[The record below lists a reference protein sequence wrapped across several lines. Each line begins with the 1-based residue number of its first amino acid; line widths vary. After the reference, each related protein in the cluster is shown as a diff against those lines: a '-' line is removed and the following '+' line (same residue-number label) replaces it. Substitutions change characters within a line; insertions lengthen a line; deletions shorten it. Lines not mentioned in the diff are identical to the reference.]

1 MHDKRRGFTILELT
15 IYIVIFA
22 IVGTLGAAVFDF
34 TLRAKNVTSRLGDSQ
49 TALQQLLSQIVDR
62 VYSAT
67 DINGASTTLNLKMA
81 AGAIDPTIF
90 SLASGTITMKEGAGA
105 AVVISPDTLYITALS
120 FSKISNANPG
130 GTATSSVQIRITGGY
145 NEGSAADPK
154 TLYTLQTTALSL

>member
-1 MHDKRRGFTILELT
+1 MPGERRGFTILELT
-15 IYIVIFA
+15 IYIAIFA

-34 TLRAKNVTSRLGDSQ
+34 ALRAKNATSRLGDSQ
-49 TALQQLLSQIVDR
+49 TALQQVLSQMVER

-67 DINGASTTLNLKMA
+67 DINGASTTLNLKMSV
-81 AGAIDPTIF
+81 GAKDPTVF
-90 SLASGTITMKEGAGA
+90 ALASGTVTMKEGASGT
-105 AVVISPDTLYITALS
+105 VVITPDTLYVTALV
-120 FSKISNANPG
+120 FSKISNASAA